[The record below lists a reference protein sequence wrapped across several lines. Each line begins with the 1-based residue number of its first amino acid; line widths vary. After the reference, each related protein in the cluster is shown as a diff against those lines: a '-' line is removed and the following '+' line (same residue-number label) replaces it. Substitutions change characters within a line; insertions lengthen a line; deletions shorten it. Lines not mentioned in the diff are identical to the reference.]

1 MTAENSNPADIL
13 QNLRA
18 VKTRIDEAAH
28 AAGRDPETVAL
39 VAISKTHGSDRIA
52 DAITAGHRLFGEN
65 RVQETEAKWPALLEG
80 APDVRLH
87 LVGPLQSN
95 KARALVANMSVEEAA
110 RLRRE
115 GIDAGGWI
123 DDEDE
128 PSTSAKRGAPS
139 SPAAPDAKRRKEGCA
154 IC

>member
-1 MTAENSNPADIL
+1 VGI
-13 QNLRA
+13 QNCPD
-18 VKTRIDEAAH
+18 V
-28 AAGRDPETVAL
+28 
-39 VAISKTHGSDRIA
+39 IA
-52 DAITAGHRLFGEN
+52 DDRRRN
-65 RVQETEAKWPALLEG
+65 V
-80 APDVRLH
+80 
-87 LVGPLQSN
+87 
-95 KARALVANMSVEEAA
+95 A